1 MSGFLT
7 DWYPWI
13 KTLHVVSIVAWMAGL
28 FYLPRLFVYHVEVVE
43 QGSAT
48 DVMFQTMERRLLRG
62 IIGPASVAA
71 WVFGLCLVMTPGIVD
86 WGQIWPWTKAASV
99 LAMTGFQMWLGVRR
113 KGFVAGTNQV
123 SGRTYR
129 LMNEVPTLLL
139 LVIVAAVIVKF

>member
-86 WGQIWPWTKAASV
+86 WGQVWPWTKAASV

-129 LMNEVPTLLL
+129 LMNEVPMLLL